1 MKTINSKKPNKN
13 YKEIQ
18 VFVDKDTDKA
28 CGFAG
33 IVELYDIKVYI
44 DTRGGTGYDTVIDKL
59 KPLICKFAM
68 KYRFAGNTFED
79 TRHDIIVHIL
89 EGIPKYNPQKNTKLS
104 TFLEMRVNRRLI
116 NELRNR
122 SRISRNATY
131 LNVGLYNIYC
141 DCGYSFIVK
150 IDQLTNKECAECGK
164 SIHNIKR
171 KVSINTPEISES
183 MLAPAGLYENCN
195 DDNIPGIQNEIKD
208 IDDNVIFTHD
218 VQNWLKNEDPRVV
231 KIVELIYFRDYSIK
245 AAAEEVGLSGAG
257 ANMKLKELSKN
268 KIVRELFGRQK

>member
-18 VFVDKDTDKA
+18 IFVDQETDEV

-33 IVELYDIKVYI
+33 IVELYDLKVYI
-44 DTRGGTGYDTVIDKL
+44 DTRDGTGYDMVIDKL

-68 KYRFAGNTFED
+68 KYRLSGNTFED

-89 EGIPKYNPQKNTKLS
+89 EGIPKYDSQKNTKLS
-104 TFLEMRVNRRLI
+104 TFIEMRINRRMI

-131 LNVGLYNIYC
+131 LNVGIYNVSC
-141 DCGYSFIVK
+141 DCGNSFIVK
-150 IDQLTNKECAECGK
+150 VDQLTARTCIECGM
-164 SIHNIKR
+164 SIQDIKK
-171 KVSINTPEISES
+171 KVPVNTPEINES
-183 MLAPAGLYENCN
+183 ILAPSSLYENCN
-195 DDNIPGIQNEIKD
+195 GSLAPIHNKKEVVDDG
-208 IDDNVIFTHD
+208 VIFTHD
-218 VQNWLKNEDPRVV
+218 MQNWLKNEDPRVV

-268 KIVRELFGRQK
+268 KIVRELFGR